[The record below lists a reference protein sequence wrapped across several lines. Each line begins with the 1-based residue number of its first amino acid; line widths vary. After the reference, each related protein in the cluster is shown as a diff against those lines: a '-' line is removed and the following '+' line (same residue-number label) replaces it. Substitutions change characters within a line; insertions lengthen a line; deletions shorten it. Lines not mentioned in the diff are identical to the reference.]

1 MKKRVLVIGCGTI
14 VAADLNMALKNNDEF
29 EIWGSSIYK
38 NHGIYVYKNYIDDI
52 PSMNDKNFIK
62 VLNSKI
68 EEYDFKYLIPT
79 HEDMI
84 LFLQANKDKIN
95 ATIISS
101 NYDTS
106 LLCRYKTKTYERMK
120 EYDFVPK
127 VYKKEEV
134 KEYPVFVKKD
144 DDQGAR
150 HAHKVENK
158 EELDLYTKEDNMIIC
173 EYLPGEEVTV
183 DCFTNKNRELIF
195 CNPREADRMLAGID
209 VHSRRIPLTDEIKYI
224 ANSLNKEINFRGNW
238 FFQIKKD
245 INKKFKLLE
254 ISTRLAGA
262 FSLSRGLDV
271 NLPLF
276 ALKDFDGQ
284 DVNITYNDTNIEA
297 DKEFFGKYNIDVK
310 YNEVYI
316 DYETCFKNVDPLLM
330 MYLYQCINKNIEI
343 KLLTQ
348 NKAKAMAFF
357 KENKISNEL
366 FNQIIELNRT
376 NIKNILKKNSIFVSN
391 DIELKNS
398 IRVNEKKYYCF
409 DSNIVE
415 ALIDWRN

>member
-316 DYETCFKNVDPLLM
+316 DYETCFKNVDL
-330 MYLYQCINKNIEI
+330 I
-343 KLLTQ
+343 KLL
-348 NKAKAMAFF
+348 N
-357 KENKISNEL
+357 
-366 FNQIIELNRT
+366 
-376 NIKNILKKNSIFVSN
+376 
-391 DIELKNS
+391 
-398 IRVNEKKYYCF
+398 
-409 DSNIVE
+409 
-415 ALIDWRN
+415 